1 MLELLPGSD
10 VMAGNEKTGITR
22 LIGNVH
28 FTYDGNVMFCDSA
41 HYKIK
46 TEEVWAYGKVQIN
59 KRDSL
64 NLFCDSL
71 YYQGKIRKAKL
82 WGHVRIRDRE
92 YKLTTD
98 SLEYDAKRTQ
108 AIYRRGGRIENIET
122 NEVLTSRVGYFN
134 PNTEDSF
141 FRGNV
146 VYKSDK
152 LKMTTDT
159 LQYNYLKHKVF
170 FFGETNIAKKE
181 DPGTPDTKIFC
192 KQGWYDVR
200 TDVGVL
206 MGDAQIDQSPR
217 VIQGVSLYYNPKEEI
232 AIGRGNIT
240 VLDTTQKVEFNGNY
254 FYSNEA
260 LNQDL
265 LTDKPWVRFMKS
277 KDTLYLGA
285 DTLYHFR
292 DTTGKTLRISALNNV
307 KIFQNKIQGRADSLL
322 YDKANGMMDL
332 WGNPKFWAYN
342 SELSGDSIRAYIKND
357 TLIDKIHLRYNAF
370 AANEVDSGQ
379 YYNQLAGK
387 EIWAYFRENELVQS
401 RVIGNARTVSFPTDT
416 IKTDTSTV
424 VERKGMN
431 RVYSA
436 DIRVD
441 LDSGEVSSI
450 TFLKQPEGKFYPM
463 DQIEKQE
470 QFLQGF
476 SWNPALRPKTW
487 QEVAGIESEPPK
499 PVDPPEEEPS
509 PEDLPKSE
517 PEKKE

>member
-1 MLELLPGSD
+1 MFPGSD
-10 VMAGNEKTGITR
+10 VLSTDERTGITR
-22 LIGNVH
+22 LVGNVH
-28 FTYDGNVMFCDSA
+28 FEYDGNIMFCDSA
-41 HYKIK
+41 HYKKK
-46 TEEVWAYGKVQIN
+46 TQEVRAYGKVQIN

-71 YYQGKIRKAKL
+71 YYNAKIRKAKL
-82 WGHVRIRDRE
+82 WGHVRVRDRE

-146 VYKSDK
+146 VYKSDR

-170 FFGETNIAKKE
+170 FFGETDITKNEA
-181 DPGTPDTKIFC
+181 PGKPDTKIFC
-192 KQGWYDVR
+192 EKGWFDVR
-200 TDVGVL
+200 SEEGVL
-206 MGDAQIDQSPR
+206 MGDAKIDQSPR
-217 VIQGVSLYYNPKEEI
+217 VIRGDSLYYNPKEEI

-260 LNQDL
+260 LKQDL
-265 LTDKPWVRFMKS
+265 LTDKPWVRVMKS

-292 DTTGKTLRISALNNV
+292 DTAGQTLSISARNDV

-322 YDKANGMMDL
+322 YDKANGAMDL
-332 WGNPKFWAYN
+332 WGKPKFWAYN
-342 SELSGDSIRAYIKND
+342 SELSGDSIRVFIKND
-357 TLIDKIHLRYNAF
+357 TLIEKIHLRYNAF
-370 AANEVDSGQ
+370 AANQVDSGN

-387 EIWAYFRENELVQS
+387 EIWAYFADNELVQS
-401 RVIGNARTVSFPTDT
+401 HVIGNARTVSFPTDT

-450 TFLKQPEGKFYPM
+450 TFLKQPEGRFYPM
-463 DQIEKQE
+463 DQIAKEE

-476 SWNPALRPKTW
+476 SWNPALRPKSW
-487 QEVAGIESEPPK
+487 QEVAGIEPEPPK
-499 PVDPPEEEPS
+499 PVDPPEET
-509 PEDLPKSE
+509 LPTETAPKND